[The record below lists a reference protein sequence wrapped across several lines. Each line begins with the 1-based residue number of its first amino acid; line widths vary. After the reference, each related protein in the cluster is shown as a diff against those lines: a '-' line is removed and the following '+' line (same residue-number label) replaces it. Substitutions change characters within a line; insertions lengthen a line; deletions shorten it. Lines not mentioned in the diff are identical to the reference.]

1 MRGRTHLIAGT
12 MATFEISILCGLPI
26 VLLTL
31 PVTMICSVIPDIDEA
46 NSNTLSKLISKSI
59 TKKIHLA
66 LLFSFTTLSFY
77 MYMKTGMNAY
87 LGMVLSVL
95 FSILVSKRLT
105 SSLVR
110 SIVISSLFFI
120 VSLTL
125 YLHKFNLGYSL
136 FALIFAIYPLLK
148 HRGISHSLLGS
159 IIVFFIFTYIEKSGG
174 PANLAYPAS
183 MAYLIHLVFDMATK
197 RGVPLLLPFSKRYYR
212 FGNLRVGSIICNLI
226 ENILII
232 LLAVILVVT
241 LIYSINLKL

>member
-87 LGMVLSVL
+87 LGMV
-95 FSILVSKRLT
+95 VSKRLT